1 MRYIFNYLCAVDEII
16 TISRLECQEM
26 KREISELRLPVQQL
40 REEIPPLKG
49 EKDTHTRT
57 ISHANVNLYQI
68 YTQYPKI
75 ITDSR
80 KGCPHSIFFALKGEN
95 FDGNDFAAQALD
107 LGCNF
112 AVVDRKETAADER
125 YILVDHVLQTLQ
137 DLAREHRNHLNIPVI
152 AITGT
157 NGKTT
162 TKELIKC
169 VLTTK
174 YAVHAT
180 SGNLNNH
187 IGVPLTILEI
197 PPGTEIAVIEMGANH
212 VGEIKALCDIARP
225 THGLITNIGKAHL
238 EGFGGLEG
246 VKRAK
251 KELYD
256 DLNEREGIIFYNEE
270 NPILSGMLEHART
283 KTVGYGSA
291 EKSACRGTVLSASPF
306 LKTELRINKELY
318 SVSTR
323 MAGAYN
329 LENLL
334 AAACVGN
341 GFEVPAEQ
349 IITALEAYAPQN
361 NRSQVLRTKRN
372 QVLLDDY
379 NANPTSMSQSLQNF
393 FEQIQGNRM
402 VILGD
407 MFELGDDSPA
417 EHATIVD
424 LLLPQKE
431 ITRIVVGKRFYE
443 AAKDAPE
450 ILAFS
455 EMEELKNRL
464 AVNPPDDMFILVK
477 GSRGMKLEQL
487 TDLL

>member
-1 MRYIFNYLCAVDEII
+1 MFQMNIN
-16 TISRLECQEM
+16 
-26 KREISELRLPVQQL
+26 
-40 REEIPPLKG
+40 
-49 EKDTHTRT
+49 
-57 ISHANVNLYQI
+57 NLYQK
-68 YTQYPKI
+68 YTLYPKI

-80 KGCPHSIFFALKGEN
+80 KSCPNSIFFALKGEN

-107 LGCNF
+107 SGCNF
-112 AVVDRKETAADER
+112 AVVDRKELAVNER
-125 YILVDHVLQTLQ
+125 YILVDDVLKILQ
-137 DLAREHRNHLNIPVI
+137 DLAREHRKQIDIPVI

-162 TKELIKC
+162 SKELIKC
-169 VLTTK
+169 VLGEK

-187 IGVPLTILEI
+187 IGVPLTILDI
-197 PPGTEIAVIEMGANH
+197 QPCTEIAIIEMGANH
-212 VGEIKALCDIARP
+212 VGEIKVLCDIARP

-238 EGFGGLEG
+238 EGFGGWEG

-256 DLNEREGIIFYNEE
+256 HLNECEGMIFYNKE
-270 NPILSGMLEHART
+270 NPVLSGMLELAQV
-283 KTVGYGSA
+283 KKIGYGSG
-291 EKSACRGTVLSASPF
+291 EETGCWGTVLSASPF
-306 LKTELRINKELY
+306 LKVKLRINDISHL
-318 SVSTR
+318 VTTR

-341 GFEVPAEQ
+341 YFDVPVDR
-349 IITALEAYAPQN
+349 IISALEAYTPQN
-361 NRSQVLRTKRN
+361 SRSQVLRTKRN

-379 NANPTSMSQSLQNF
+379 NANPTSMNLSLKNF

-407 MFELGDDSPA
+407 MFELGEDAPA

-424 LLLPQKE
+424 LLLQQKN
-431 ITRIVVGKRFYE
+431 ITRIVVGKQFYE
-443 AAKDAPE
+443 AAKDVSE

-455 EMEELKNRL
+455 EMEELKNHL
-464 AVNPPDDMFILVK
+464 SESPPENMFILVK
-477 GSRGMKLEQL
+477 GSRGMKLEQM